1 MSALT
6 MRDIDSE
13 TAEPSLAYSLGL
25 CSLSLI
31 LQTQSILVVNEET
44 FRRSLSK
51 QQCQF
56 GQTSITVPMICLCS
70 GTNHPVCMNLF

>member
-25 CSLSLI
+25 CFLSLI

-51 QQCQF
+51 QQYQF
-56 GQTSITVPMICLCS
+56 GQTSITAPMLAVYYS
-70 GTNHPVCMNLF
+70 AQTSEVLWF

>member
-31 LQTQSILVVNEET
+31 PQTQSILVVNEET

-51 QQCQF
+51 QQSQF
-56 GQTSITVPMICLCS
+56 GQTLTTAPMSAVYYSAPTTEVLW
-70 GTNHPVCMNLF
+70 F